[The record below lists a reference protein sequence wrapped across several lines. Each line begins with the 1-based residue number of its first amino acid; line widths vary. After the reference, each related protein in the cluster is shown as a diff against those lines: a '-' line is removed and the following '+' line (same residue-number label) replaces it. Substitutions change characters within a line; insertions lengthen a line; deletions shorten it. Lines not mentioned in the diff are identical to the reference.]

1 MKKKQTTAKKTKPT
15 KLKIK
20 AASRK
25 PIARVPRT
33 VSEDVDGCAV
43 AVTNATLDH
52 DLPAA
57 KGGVA

>member
-1 MKKKQTTAKKTKPT
+1 MKKKQTTAKKARPT

-20 AASRK
+20 AAFRK
-25 PIARVPRT
+25 AVAPVPRT
-33 VSEDVDGCAV
+33 AREDVDGCG
-43 AVTNATLDH
+43 VTVTSATLDH